1 MSRRKRK
8 KRHSRLE
15 RREQPAR
22 RQSRKDLQA
31 VFDRA
36 DTLILKGRAQK
47 AIELLEPLLGTYPRE
62 AELHYYLGYARA
74 NAGDPWSAMSSYERA
89 QELGDASCWLPLG
102 FLYLEVGLQVHA
114 LRAFRQAIRHQ
125 DDFTLIGEA
134 PGMVAALEEDLTE
147 LTRSLNL
154 PPERGEKGLYQMER
168 GQRALAENDFSAS
181 IAASRQA
188 IQLLGDWPPPHNN
201 LSLALFWSGQ
211 PEEAI
216 ATARRV
222 LRHDPNNYHALGN
235 SIRYLA
241 WTGREDEARELWPR
255 LKAIPISDDD
265 TRHKI
270 VEAAA
275 ILDEDEFIYRALRPL
290 AGTGFD
296 AAQTRGASELTVQEQ
311 YFLAIAEANTGRRGN
326 AQRRLRTLQRD
337 RPWAKNLLQALKAG
351 QPGPGIAERFPY
363 FHSVDLLP
371 KSEIEE
377 FIALSQRRDDLP
389 ARRFESEMMRFVS
402 RFPQAIRM
410 AEKLLIEEDLPDAG
424 IGILMAIGTPEAYRA
439 LRRFGQ
445 SQLGDDDTRMRALT
459 RLLEAGEI
467 SEEDTLHVWLDGVWR
482 EVQLR
487 AYEVREGDEEYSP
500 EVAELVN
507 QGTEAQQ
514 RGDYD
519 LAERLLQKALKLD
532 PGVKQAYNNLG
543 AIYAHREEHD
553 RAKEMFQKALELDP
567 LYPIPRCNLAAYLL
581 EDDDVEG
588 AEAMLEPLADAP
600 PHHAQDIAFYSY
612 TRARILFRKE
622 EYDATRWALRAALKA
637 SPDYQPAK
645 DLLEHLNRIVPLL
658 KGFDR
663 LIQQQR
669 ERNQAK
675 RARMQAK
682 LTTPEPTLSE
692 ALSVY
697 TKDALTGMAR
707 AVLPPGGWTA
717 LRKAEL
723 LQEIVKAL
731 RDPDTLQLVVGQLS
745 DAQRTAL
752 RQVLREGGT
761 MAWEDFD
768 THYGNDL
775 EESPYWNWHVPETT
789 MGCLRLRGLLAEAT
803 VNRERLVTIPSEL
816 RPLLK
821 KVLD

>member
-8 KRHSRLE
+8 KRRGVLG

-22 RQSRKDLQA
+22 RRSRKDLQA
-31 VFDRA
+31 AFDRV

-47 AIELLEPLLGTYPRE
+47 AVELLEPFLETYPRE

-74 NAGDPWSAMSSYERA
+74 KAGDTWSAISSYERA
-89 QELGDASCWLPLG
+89 QELGDSSYWLPLG
-102 FLYLEVGLQVHA
+102 SLCLEVGLQVHA

-125 DDFTLIGEA
+125 GDFPPIGDA
-134 PGMVAALEEDLTE
+134 PGIVAALEEDLTE
-147 LTRSLNL
+147 LAHSLNL
-154 PPERGEKGLYQMER
+154 PPERAEKGLYQMER
-168 GQRALAENDFSAS
+168 GRRALAENDFSAS

-188 IQLLGDWPPPHNN
+188 IQLLGDWPPSHNN

-216 ATARRV
+216 ASARRV
-222 LRHDPNNYHALGN
+222 LRHDPNNYHALSN

-241 WTGREDEARELWPR
+241 WTGREDEAREPWAR

-275 ILDEDEFIYRALRPL
+275 VLDEDEFVYRALRPL

-296 AAQTRGASELTVQEQ
+296 AARTRGALELTVQEQ
-311 YFLAIAEANTGRRGN
+311 YFLAAAEANTGRRGGG
-326 AQRRLRTLQRD
+326 ARRGGGGAKD
-337 RPWAKNLLQALKAG
+337 RPGPKKMRNAREAG
-351 QPGPGIAERFPY
+351 PPGPGGAERFPY
-363 FHSVDLLP
+363 FYSVDLLP
-371 KSEIEE
+371 KSEIEKLV
-377 FIALSQRRDDLP
+377 ALSQRRDDLP
-389 ARRFESEMMRFVS
+389 ARRFESEMKRFVS
-402 RFPQAIRM
+402 RFPQVIRM
-410 AEKLLIEEDLPDAG
+410 AEKLLIEEGRPDAG
-424 IGILMAIGTPEAYRA
+424 IDILMVIGTPEAYRA

-445 SQLGDDDTRMRALT
+445 SQLADDDTRLQALT

-467 SEEDTLHVWLDGVWR
+467 SEDETLRVWLDGEWR

-487 AYEVREGDEEYSP
+487 AYEVQEEDEEYSP

-507 QGTEAQQ
+507 QGIEAHQK
-514 RGDYD
+514 GDYD

-543 AIYAHREEHD
+543 AIHAHREEHD

-581 EDDDVEG
+581 QDGDVEG

-637 SPDYQPAK
+637 SPDYQLAK
-645 DLLEHLNRIVPLL
+645 DLLERLNRVIPLL
-658 KGFDR
+658 KGFDS
-663 LIQQQR
+663 LIQRQR

-692 ALSVY
+692 ALSVC

-707 AVLPPGGWTA
+707 AVLPPGGWTT

-723 LQEIVKAL
+723 LQEIVEAL
-731 RDPDTLQLVVGQLS
+731 RDPDTLKLVVGQLS
-745 DAQRTAL
+745 DDERAAL
-752 RQVLREGGT
+752 RQVLKEGGT
-761 MAWEDFD
+761 MVWKDFD
-768 THYGNDL
+768 ARYGNDL
-775 EESPYWNWHVPETT
+775 EESPYWNWHVSETT

-803 VNRERLVTIPSEL
+803 VDRKRLVTIPSEL